1 MPKMTVSGLDGFS
14 SMIQT
19 LGESGQDIATRA
31 VYAGAGVAA
40 DAVRAAIQ
48 ALPTESGY
56 MRNGRQRHVVKRTEK
71 QAMLDHLGISEIETV
86 GGKTTARVGFKGYA
100 EDLTT
105 DEYPMG
111 LPVPL
116 IARAVESG
124 SSVRQKCPFVRKA
137 GNASA
142 DKIRAAM
149 LEAAYA
155 RIDEIKIIAE

>member
-14 SMIQT
+14 SMIQQ

-48 ALPTESGY
+48 ALPTEAGY
-56 MRNGRQRHVVKRTEK
+56 MPNGRKRHVVKRSEK
-71 QAMLDHLGISEIETV
+71 QALLDHLGTSKIETV
-86 GGKTTARVGFKGYA
+86 GGKTTARVGFNGYA

-105 DEYPMG
+105 TEHPTG
-111 LPVPL
+111 LPVAL
-116 IARAVESG
+116 IARAIESG
-124 SSVRQKCPFVRKA
+124 SSVRQKFPFIRKA
-137 GNASA
+137 GNGSA

-149 LEAAYA
+149 LEAAYS